1 MKDQLQQLKF
11 QKSAKIEGYS
21 HLNLDF
27 AYQPSELG
35 LFEVVLQVY
44 LENFLHSP
52 PLELTLR

>member
-11 QKSAKIEGYS
+11 QKSARIEGYS

-44 LENFLHSP
+44 L
-52 PLELTLR
+52 